1 MSRYLVVAGLF
12 VLSLITYVDRA
23 AIASVKDAMS
33 GDLGLTNQS
42 MGAVFSSFALGYAMA
57 QIPSGWLAD
66 RFGPRLL
73 LTLVVVLWSALTGI
87 TGLVTTLAVLLVV
100 RFLFGIAEAGAFPGA
115 ARAFYNWLPS
125 KEHGRANG
133 IIFAGSRLGAAAA
146 FPLMAWM
153 LDRWNWRIAFYLL
166 AIPGLIWGLG
176 WFLWF
181 RDQPARPLPCAEKT
195 AAPPLELGKAIRA
208 PFMLYTML
216 QYFAANFTTF
226 LTLSWMLPYL
236 KAEYNLTAS
245 VAAYYATLPLLFGA
259 TAQWATGTI
268 VDKLYTSR
276 FQSWSRAFPAVIGFA
291 FSTVGMILLCIVDT
305 PLSAVASFVIASY
318 GVEMT
323 ISPSWSYCLDMG
335 GPNSGALSGAMN
347 MMGNFSS
354 FLSANAFPF
363 LQSTTG
369 SADTYFLMT
378 AVLNL
383 IAIFCWTRMRRLAT
397 TLHADSG
404 LTATPR

>member
-1 MSRYLVVAGLF
+1 MNRYLVVAGLF
-12 VLSLITYVDRA
+12 VLSLITYIDRA
-23 AIASVKDAMS
+23 AIASAKDAMS

-42 MGAVFSSFALGYAMA
+42 MGAVFSSFALGYALA

-73 LTLVVVLWSALTGI
+73 LTAVVVLWSALTGM
-87 TGLVTTLAVLLVV
+87 TGLVTTLTVLLVV
-100 RFLFGIAEAGAFPGA
+100 RFLFGVAEAGAFPGA

-125 KEHGRANG
+125 GEHGRANG

-146 FPLMAWM
+146 FPLMAW
-153 LDRWNWRIAFYLL
+153 LLERWSWRTAFYLL
-166 AIPGLIWGLG
+166 AVPGLLWGIA
-176 WFLWF
+176 WFLMF
-181 RDQPARPLPCAEKT
+181 RDHPGQPLPRADKA
-195 AAPPLELGKAIRA
+195 AAPPLDLGKAIRA

-236 KAEYNLTAS
+236 KAEYNLSTSA
-245 VAAYYATLPLLFGA
+245 AAYYATLPLLFGA
-259 TAQWATGTI
+259 TAQWAAGTI

-276 FQSWSRAFPAVIGFA
+276 FKSWSRASPAIFGFTL
-291 FSTVGMILLCIVDT
+291 STAGMIALCFADT
-305 PLSAVASFVIASY
+305 PISAVASFVLASY

-335 GPNSGALSGAMN
+335 GIHSGALTGAMN

-363 LQSTTG
+363 LQNLTG
-369 SADTYFLMT
+369 SADSYFLMT
-378 AVLNL
+378 AALNL
-383 IAIFCWTRMRRLAT
+383 VAVFCWTRMRRLALT
-397 TLHADSG
+397 SHAG
-404 LTATPR
+404 PGPAVAQP